1 MTLFDERPVRPMFA
15 KTGSSFNSKD
25 YFFEPKWDG
34 LRAILFFQEG
44 RIEFQNRNLRDETRS
59 YPELQKIS
67 ALLRAKAAIID
78 GEVVVL
84 REDGVPD
91 FGRLQARFGVDDPKR
106 VDVLAKTTP
115 VTYVAFDLLHL
126 NGQDVI
132 TSSLLER
139 KKRLKSIVT
148 EGPYLLY
155 GDHVEAEG
163 TRFFQEATSKG
174 FEGIIAKK
182 SQSQYVP
189 GLRADHWI
197 KMKQVNT
204 TDCIVVGF
212 SKGEGAR
219 VPTFGSLIL
228 AAHDEDGRLRH
239 IGNVGG
245 GFTDEMLGDLRRK
258 LSRIQQRTAIIDGP
272 VDSPTPVSWVKPKL
286 VVEVAYM
293 ALTNDGR
300 LRFPRFKRIR
310 TDKDPIDC
318 KLPAKQAPLQ
328 KLVQH

>member
-1 MTLFDERPVRPMFA
+1 MFA
-15 KTGSSFNSKD
+15 KTGKPFNGKD

-44 RIEFQNRNLRDETRS
+44 RIEIQNRNLRDETRS
-59 YPELQKIS
+59 YPELQTLS
-67 ALLRAKAAIID
+67 DRLRAKAAIID

-106 VDVLAKTTP
+106 VDVLGKTTP

-126 NGQDVI
+126 DGRDVI
-132 TSSLLER
+132 TSTLVER
-139 KKRLKSIVT
+139 KKRLRSILR

-163 TRFFQEATSKG
+163 TRFFQEATNKG
-174 FEGIIAKK
+174 FEGVIAKK
-182 SQSQYVP
+182 NESQYVP
-189 GLRADHWI
+189 GLRADYWI
-197 KMKQVNT
+197 KIKQVNT

-219 VPTFGSLIL
+219 APTFGSLIL
-228 AAHDEDGRLRH
+228 AAYDEDGKLQH

-245 GFTDEMLGDLRRK
+245 GFTDDMLQDLRRK
-258 LSRIQQRTAIIDGP
+258 LSRIEQRTAIIDGP
-272 VDSPTPVSWVKPKL
+272 VDSPTPVSWVKPRL

-318 KLPAKQAPLQ
+318 KLPA
-328 KLVQH
+328 